1 MREVR
6 AKRGAEGQES
16 PEVPQRV
23 CMGHREGRWQTVC
36 LLLYP
41 VPCVQGELWP
51 HRSVSPRCAA
61 WLHGRMGSILD
72 LGKSMLSPKPPGSLG
87 LDR

>member
-1 MREVR
+1 MRDVR
-6 AKRGAEGQES
+6 AKCFAEGQES

-41 VPCVQGELWP
+41 VPCVQGENS
-51 HRSVSPRCAA
+51 HFQKC
-61 WLHGRMGSILD
+61 
-72 LGKSMLSPKPPGSLG
+72 
-87 LDR
+87 

>member
-1 MREVR
+1 MRDVR
-6 AKRGAEGQES
+6 AKRCAEGQES

-41 VPCVQGELWP
+41 VPCVQGEL
-51 HRSVSPRCAA
+51 S
-61 WLHGRMGSILD
+61 
-72 LGKSMLSPKPPGSLG
+72 
-87 LDR
+87 